1 MGTAQT
7 SAFPSYLQLV
17 FQTLGEFSKGANR
30 RSSLI
35 AFALLATIY
44 PNTTVATRLTAKCS
58 LYPFGYSLSIRME
71 ADLDP
76 YASVM
81 PLTSLNKC
89 GGDEALPGAPQLV
102 KARWFFA
109 SHAARLK
116 AAPF

>member
-35 AFALLATIY
+35 ACAACHNI
-44 PNTTVATRLTAKCS
+44 PHTTVATHLTPKCS

-76 YASVM
+76 YA
-81 PLTSLNKC
+81 
-89 GGDEALPGAPQLV
+89 
-102 KARWFFA
+102 R
-109 SHAARLK
+109 
-116 AAPF
+116 